1 MKRKLKDIKEDFYA
15 FSSMSSTISRQLGLA
30 GIAIIW
36 FFKIATPDHIQLG
49 NELVLILQLLGI
61 SLILD
66 FCHAFVPTFIYG
78 VSDIYHRSK
87 GKNDEDEINF
97 SGKWMIPD
105 WIFFIAKIFFLIYAY
120 IKLWNYLSDKLI

>member
-1 MKRKLKDIKEDFYA
+1 MKKKLRDITEDFYA

-49 NELVLILQLLGI
+49 NELISILQLLGI

-78 VSDIYHRSK
+78 FSDIYHRIR
-87 GKNDEDEINF
+87 GKKDEDEINF
-97 SGKWMIPD
+97 SGAWTIPD
-105 WIFFIAKIFFLIYAY
+105 WIFFIGKIFFLI
-120 IKLWNYLSDKLI
+120 